1 MKQINLVKLVY
12 TSSLRIRLTLGI
24 AALSALS
31 MGGLAMWTSWKMQH
45 ILISTH
51 QQNMA
56 QIAERFPHDVEIY
69 SQMMEPEIGLQMA
82 IDNVTTDNI
91 HLWVRATNGNISARS
106 NTLQPDSKDSALLS
120 LTVVKSIPELQ
131 EINGRYWLLSAGS
144 LEVQQVQLGK
154 LYIAQDIT
162 TERTMFLSIIGSI
175 TIASLLFTKVII
187 IAIALYVY
195 KSLQPLQRLSQLT
208 AKISPERLGEVRIE
222 LNNAPR
228 EVQELAE
235 TFDEM
240 LSRLTSAWEHQRQLA
255 SNLSH
260 ELRTP
265 LTLVSGYLQSTLRRG
280 DNLTETQ
287 REALTIAA
295 SEAGRIVTML
305 QDLLDV
311 ARADNGT
318 MHFQLS
324 CLVLKDL
331 VQEVVEM
338 TRQGTNRHLR
348 IESNSDPIAI
358 KADEMRL
365 KQVLVNL
372 LDNAIKY
379 SVEGEE
385 PVTVKIDKQG
395 DRVILAVSDGGIGI
409 PLAEQ
414 TRIFDR
420 FYRVDEARTR
430 TTGGTGLGLS
440 IVKTLVEGMGGSIS
454 VRSQPGAGSTFT
466 IIFPVCRVK
475 YFYSL
480 PSSSSSKIKRRKRE
494 YPVLTRD

>member
-1 MKQINLVKLVY
+1 MKQINLGKLIDP
-12 TSSLRIRLTLGI
+12 SSLRIRLTLGI

-69 SQMMEPEIGLQMA
+69 SQMMEPETGLQMA
-82 IDNVTTDNI
+82 IDNVTTENMQ
-91 HLWVRATNGNISARS
+91 LWVRATNGNISARS
-106 NTLQPDSKDSALLS
+106 NTLQPDSKDTALLS

-131 EINGRYWLLSAGS
+131 EINGRYWLLCAGS

-162 TERTMFLSIIGSI
+162 TERTMFLSIIGNI
-175 TIASLLFTKVII
+175 TIASFLFTFSII

-195 KSLQPLQRLSQLT
+195 KSLQPLQKLSQLT

-295 SEAGRIVTML
+295 
-305 QDLLDV
+305 
-311 ARADNGT
+311 ADSGT

-338 TRQGTNRHLR
+338 TRQGTNRGLR
-348 IESNSDPIAI
+348 IESNSAPITI

-379 SVEGEE
+379 SAEGEE
-385 PVTVKIDKQG
+385 PVTVKIDRVG
-395 DRVILAVSDGGIGI
+395 DKVILAVSDRGIGI

-430 TTGGTGLGLS
+430 ETGGTGLGLS

-454 VRSQPGAGSTFT
+454 VRSQPGVGSTFT
-466 IIFPVCRVK
+466 IIFRVC
-475 YFYSL
+475 
-480 PSSSSSKIKRRKRE
+480 
-494 YPVLTRD
+494 